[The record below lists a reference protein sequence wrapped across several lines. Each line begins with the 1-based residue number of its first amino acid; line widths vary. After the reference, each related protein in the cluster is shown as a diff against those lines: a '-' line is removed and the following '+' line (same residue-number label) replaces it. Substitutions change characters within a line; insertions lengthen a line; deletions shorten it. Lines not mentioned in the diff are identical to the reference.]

1 MGDPGTDGRLSGAG
15 DLSGKR
21 RSSLFPAA
29 SCTTLPL
36 WRQLHNAIRH
46 CLEGIT
52 LADLAAGKPL
62 PGELDSK
69 EGEAKA

>member
-21 RSSLFPAA
+21 RSSLFPGG
-29 SCTTLPL
+29 L
-36 WRQLHNAIRH
+36 LHHAIRH